1 MTGASDA
8 AAGDRWRLQ
17 WDPARYGSYANERA
31 RPFFDLLAR
40 VAADAPEH
48 VVDLGCGT
56 GELTA
61 TLAGRWPGA
70 QVTGIDSSTQMLAA
84 ARRTAEAFGEG
95 RLRFERADIATW
107 RGAGDADV
115 IVSNAALQWVPEHRE
130 LLGGWAAAMPAQAWL
145 AFQVPGNFAAPSHRL
160 MRELAASRRWR
171 DKLDGV
177 LRHDGAVDDPDAYLR
192 LLHGAGLSGD
202 AWETTYL
209 HVLDGADP
217 VLEWVRG
224 TGLRPVLQALT
235 PADAVRFEA
244 EYGALLRDA
253 YPRTDHGTVFP
264 FRRVFTVGH
273 RPSR

>member
-145 AFQVPGNFAAPSHRL
+145 AFQVPGNFGSPSHAL
-160 MRELAASRRWR
+160 MRELAESPRWR
-171 DKLDGV
+171 GSLQGV
-177 LRHDGAVDDPDAYLR
+177 LRHADAVAEPPRYASILT
-192 LLHGAGLSGD
+192 GAGLVAD
-202 AWETTYL
+202 VWETTYFHL
-209 HVLDGADP
+209 LTGEDP
-217 VLEWVRG
+217 VLQWVRG
-224 TGLRPVLQALT
+224 TGLRPVLAALGAGD
-235 PADAVRFEA
+235 PAEFEQ
-244 EYGALLRDA
+244 EYAARLREA
-253 YPRTDHGTVFP
+253 YPATPHGTIFP
-264 FRRVFTVGH
+264 FRRIFAVGH
-273 RPSR
+273 RP

>member
-1 MTGASDA
+1 MTSASNAGACA
-8 AAGDRWRLQ
+8 DRRLQ
-17 WDPARYGSYANERA
+17 WDPARYGSYTSERA

-40 VAADAPEH
+40 VGADAPEH

-61 TLAGRWPGA
+61 TLAGRWPRA
-70 QVTGIDSSTQMLAA
+70 QVTGIDSSAQMLAA
-84 ARRTAEAFGEG
+84 AGPTAEAFGSG
-95 RLRFERADIATW
+95 RLRFELADIVTW
-107 RGAGDADV
+107 RGAGVADV
-115 IVSNAALQWVPEHRE
+115 IVSNAVLQWVPEHRE
-130 LLGGWAAAMPAQAWL
+130 LLRGWAAAMPAEAWL

-160 MRELAASRRWR
+160 MRELAAMPRWR

-177 LRHDGAVDDPDAYLR
+177 LRHEDAVDDPDAYLR
-192 LLHGAGLSGD
+192 LLHRAGLSGE

-209 HVLDGADP
+209 HVLHGADP

-224 TGLRPVLQALT
+224 TALRPVLQALT
-235 PADAVRFEA
+235 PAEAARFEA

-264 FRRVFTVGH
+264 FRRVFAVGH
-273 RPSR
+273 RPSQ